1 MNRLTENI
9 LFNIL
14 LFLVNIGV
22 SGYSGYMLYDE
33 HTYNNNNSWKKCDK
47 ILIYSAASGIA
58 TMIYG
63 LYRVYETIYS
73 IHKKRAFQNRL
84 HEPRKFFRGGNIIIL
99 FALYI
104 AYISVHSIL
113 CIKLTQLDS
122 DCIHYFKRNVNGVGN
137 IWGLFITQVSNF
149 VLFVLT
155 GIYLMKQNICPSRN
169 VYDEIY

>member
-1 MNRLTENI
+1 MNRSTESIFVNT
-9 LFNIL
+9 L
-14 LFLVNIGV
+14 LFLINLGV
-22 SGYSGYMLYDE
+22 SGYSGYMLYEE
-33 HTYNNNNSWKKCDK
+33 HTYNNNSWKNCDK

-73 IHKKRAFQNRL
+73 IHKRRALRNRL
-84 HEPRKFFRGGNIIIL
+84 HEPRKYCRGGNVLIL
-99 FALYI
+99 FALYV

-113 CIKLTQLDS
+113 CVKLTELDS
-122 DCIHYFKRNVNGVGN
+122 DCIHYFKRDINGMGD

-155 GIYLMKQNICPSRN
+155 GIYLIKQNMCPNRS